1 MAPECLGAGGGGV
14 KCLRCHD
21 DGGPRDPWKGGAG
34 GQGVSCSSCRR
45 GGLVSRLLR
54 GPPFTEGGREGGGG
68 RWRGE
73 VGGAVGR
80 QSFTA
85 VAVSLKPMLA

>member
-1 MAPECLGAGGGGV
+1 MTMAVPVTPGREEREV
-14 KCLRCHD
+14 KGC
-21 DGGPRDPWKGGAG
+21 PAAA
-34 GQGVSCSSCRR
+34 VAVEASSPDCCAVRR
-45 GGLVSRLLR
+45 SQREGERE
-54 GPPFTEGGREGGGG
+54 EGGGGGG